1 MVRKTPKTSKKSN
14 NQENTW
20 KTHGFLSLLDIS
32 VEALVRRIQEI
43 AEQAALEQV
52 GLAGADSA
60 AICCSVFFLNIQI
73 LL

>member
-1 MVRKTPKTSKKSN
+1 MLSLDGKKNTENIKQKSN

-60 AICCSVFFLNIQI
+60 VICCSGFF
-73 LL
+73 